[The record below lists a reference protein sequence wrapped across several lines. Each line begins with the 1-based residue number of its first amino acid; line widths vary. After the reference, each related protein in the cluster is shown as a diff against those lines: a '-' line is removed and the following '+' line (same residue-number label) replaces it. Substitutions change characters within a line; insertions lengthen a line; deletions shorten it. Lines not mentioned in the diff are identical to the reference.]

1 MQAFSGFFIGD
12 PSMRFTFAVL
22 VLVLSSVAYAETVGN
37 AAPIRK
43 SENSGVGSRVIF
55 SRELQLLG
63 QGKFSGEGNTIR
75 IQQQAV
81 RNNRFSGVSSPI
93 TLELWEFKK
102 PYAGDGTDEGFRVA
116 FISIG
121 TLSAGQTVS
130 NVNQVSPYLAADDGT
145 YFTTLLLVEGGL
157 AYDAITFLG
166 NDVYVNGVV
175 DTVAP
180 PELDSPTAAVG
191 KQNAP
196 FNFTFSG
203 AGALP
208 ITYTATNLPPGLTLR
223 NTVLDANTPI
233 DQTPLITGIPTKAGI
248 FVVTL
253 KATNNDGS
261 DTLDVP
267 FDIKSKDVNAA
278 PTIFFTDASPTLAF
292 TGQRVSFFANAVDP
306 ENGNL
311 TYTWNFGDGTSG
323 NGPTVFHT
331 FSSANTYNVV
341 VSVSDGTTTVTGNVS
356 VSVIGSTTLNP
367 FIDAV
372 SSDKNPALIGT
383 VVTFTATGISPANQ
397 TLTYQWNFGDG
408 SPIQSGNPIT
418 HTFTAAG
425 GYNVLAAVQ
434 DTSARV
440 GVFTDFVQFVAD
452 SSDPKQNILTGDA
465 SVSPDGISITV
476 LPAPRGIVA
485 LGLDVTSSAGTVNR
499 AAVEFTTEFS
509 IPGRGAKANI
519 PGRQPVQNIDRSG
532 VVVAT
537 ATGADPA
544 DPTNKM
550 KGRKTIPVGAA
561 DLGQDP
567 DAPDTLTASQKSMVA
582 KKLTGK
588 FNFVSDAADTVSF
601 SCELMLP
608 AGYDLTASHELS
620 VGIANVADR
629 IVLDSKGKPA
639 ELSDRGLIKKVSV
652 KYPKSKTG
660 ATTAVSVAKLDVS
673 IVAPNLDTAGFES
686 DGVTPNAAA
695 NLNLQLAVVLAGI
708 PYTGEIPATLKVSSK
723 KDKAAMKLSK

>member
-1 MQAFSGFFIGD
+1 
-12 PSMRFTFAVL
+12 MRFTFAVL
-22 VLVLSSVAYAETVGN
+22 LFALCSVAHAATVGN
-37 AAPIRK
+37 VAPSKK
-43 SENSGVGSRVIF
+43 SDSPVSSRVLL
-55 SRELQLLG
+55 SRELQLVG

-81 RNNRFSGVSSPI
+81 RNNRFSGVSGQI
-93 TLELWEFKK
+93 FLQLWEFQK
-102 PYAGDGTDEGFRVA
+102 PYVGDGTDFGFKVA
-116 FISIG
+116 SISIG
-121 TLSAGQTVS
+121 TLTAGQSVS
-130 NVNQVSPYLAADDGT
+130 NVNQVSAFTPAADGS
-145 YFTTLLLVEGGL
+145 YFTTLLLVENIGGNEL
-157 AYDAITFLG
+157 AYDAISFLG
-166 NDVYVNGVV
+166 NDVYVGGVV

-180 PELDSPTAAVG
+180 PQLDAPTAAVG

-196 FNFTFSG
+196 FNYTFSG
-203 AGALP
+203 SGALP
-208 ITYTATNLPPGLTLR
+208 ITYAATNLPPGLTIR

-233 DQTPLITGIPTKAGI
+233 GQTALITGVPTKSGV
-248 FVVTL
+248 FTVTL
-253 KATNNDGS
+253 TATNNDGT
-261 DTLDVP
+261 DTLNVP
-267 FDIKSKDVNAA
+267 IDIKSKDVNAA
-278 PTIFFTDASPTLAF
+278 PTVFFTGANPTLAF
-292 TGQRVSFFANAVDP
+292 TGQRITFFASAVDP
-306 ENGNL
+306 ENADL
-311 TYTWNFGDGTSG
+311 TYTWNFTDGSSG
-323 NGPTVFHT
+323 SGPTVFHT
-331 FSSANTYNVV
+331 FSQAGTYSVTV
-341 VSVSDGTTTVTGNVS
+341 AVSDGTSTVNGSVS
-356 VSVIGSTTLNP
+356 VSVVGSTNFNP

-383 VVTFTATGISPANQ
+383 VVTFTATGISPASQ
-397 TLTYQWNFGDG
+397 ALTYQWNFGDG
-408 SPIQSGNPIT
+408 SPIQTGNPIT
-418 HTFTAAG
+418 HTFTAKG
-425 GYNVLAAVQ
+425 SYNVLAAVQ
-434 DTSARV
+434 DTSLRV
-440 GVFTDFVQFVAD
+440 GIFTDFVQFVAD
-452 SSDPKQNILTGDA
+452 SSDPSLNILTGDS

-485 LGLDVTSSAGTVNR
+485 LGLDVTSAAGPVNR

-509 IPGRGAKANI
+509 IPGRGNKANI
-519 PGRQPVQNIDRSG
+519 PGRQPVQSIDRTG

-544 DPTNKM
+544 SPANKM

-561 DLGQDP
+561 DLGQEP
-567 DAPDTLTASQKSMVA
+567 DAPDTLTAAQKSMTA

-588 FNFVSDAADTVSF
+588 FNFASDAADTVSF

-639 ELSDRGLIKKVSV
+639 ELSDRGLIKKVSI

-686 DGVTPNAAA
+686 DGVTPDAVA